1 MTVWLVVAGVAL
13 VPVVFGGRVAAMLAE
28 AEWVRRHP
36 RAALVLWQA
45 IGLAGGLGAVGVG
58 LVAAVAPLAAAFPHG
73 MHTFGHQVAD
83 GRGLA
88 GLGPVHSLALAWSA
102 ALIAWLVAHTA
113 RTALRTVARQRRQ
126 RTLVDV
132 LADRIDEHEMG
143 LLPDRESA
151 LPPERGGDRARGV
164 ARDRGEGVYV
174 LPGAEPVAYCVP
186 GWRSRVVLSRGALE
200 LLDPA
205 ELRAVLAHE
214 RAHARGRHD
223 LFLMPFQGL
232 AAAFP
237 WLPVVKA
244 ARRAVP
250 VLLEMLAD
258 DRARQVS
265 GDRTLARAIVLMAAP
280 KGPGFGLADE
290 GAVQRVERLL
300 GTSRGGRWVPAAVYA
315 AALALMSGPVA
326 IMIAPVVCGVMVA
339 PVCGAV

>member
-1 MTVWLVVAGVAL
+1 MTLWLVVAGVAL
-13 VPVVFGGRVAAMLAE
+13 VPAVFGGRVAAALAG
-28 AEWVRRHP
+28 AEWARRHP

-45 IGLAGGLGAVGVG
+45 IGLAGGLGAVGMG

-73 MHTFGHQVAD
+73 MHTFGHQVVD

-88 GLGPVHSLALAWSA
+88 GLGPGHHLALAWSA

-113 RTALRTVARQRRQ
+113 RTAVTTVARQRRQ
-126 RTLVDV
+126 RTLVDI
-132 LADRIDEHEMG
+132 LADRVDEREVG
-143 LLPDRESA
+143 LGTGREVGLGA
-151 LPPERGGDRARGV
+151 GREVGPAAGRE
-164 ARDRGEGVYV
+164 VYV
-174 LPGAEPVAYCVP
+174 LPGAAPVAYCVP
-186 GWRSRVVLSRGALE
+186 GWRSRVVLSRGALD

-223 LFLMPFQGL
+223 LFLMPFAAL

-258 DRARQVS
+258 DRARRVS
-265 GDRTLARAIVLMAAP
+265 GDRTLARAIVLMAVP
-280 KGPGFGLADE
+280 KGPEGAFRLADE
-290 GAVQRVERLL
+290 GVAQRVERLL
-300 GTSRGGRWVPAAVYA
+300 GTSRGRRWIPAAVYT
-315 AALALMSGPVA
+315 AALVLMSGPVA
-326 IMIAPVVCGVMVA
+326 VLVA
-339 PVCGAV
+339 PVACGAFWPG

>member
-1 MTVWLVVAGVAL
+1 MTFWLVVAGMAL
-13 VPVVFGGRVAAMLAE
+13 LPAVFGGRVAAALAG
-28 AEWVRRHP
+28 AEWARRHP

-73 MHTFGHQVAD
+73 MHTFGHQVVD
-83 GRGLA
+83 GRGLD
-88 GLGPVHSLALAWSA
+88 GLGPGHHLALAWSA

-113 RTALRTVARQRRQ
+113 RTAVRTVAGQRRQ
-126 RTLVDV
+126 RTLVDI
-132 LADRIDEHEMG
+132 LADRVDEREVG
-143 LLPDRESA
+143 LGLPAGRE
-151 LPPERGGDRARGV
+151 
-164 ARDRGEGVYV
+164 VYV
-174 LPGAEPVAYCVP
+174 LPGAAPVAYCVP
-186 GWRSRVVLSRGALE
+186 GWRSRVVLSRGALD

-223 LFLMPFQGL
+223 LFLMPFAAL

-258 DRARQVS
+258 DQARRVS
-265 GDRTLARAIVLMAAP
+265 GDRTLARAIVLMAVP
-280 KGPGFGLADE
+280 KGPEGAFRLADE
-290 GAVQRVERLL
+290 GVAQRVERLL
-300 GTSRGGRWVPAAVYA
+300 GTSRGRRWIPAAVYT
-315 AALALMSGPVA
+315 AALVLMSGPVA
-326 IMIAPVVCGVMVA
+326 VLVA
-339 PVCGAV
+339 PVACGAFWPG